1 MLRFFEAGVNTFSS
15 YSHSLSKRDIWKV
28 NCYKLKTMAE
38 KKLKIFTLEEYLVL
52 ENQLDVKNEFDHG
65 SIVALSGGL

>member
-1 MLRFFEAGVNTFSS
+1 
-15 YSHSLSKRDIWKV
+15 
-28 NCYKLKTMAE
+28 MAE